1 MTTIIT
7 RIYRSNAD
15 AEAAAAELD
24 SAGHPRENVDIVS
37 EPDIFRSGRSLA
49 QRIADA
55 RVGKASAGIYEAEV
69 RSGRTLLVV
78 RAPVVPFGAARNA
91 IAIVDRHEPLYV
103 SGVVSNEY
111 IRERPKTE
119 LFLSILPDHPR
130 WFSSD
135 MNPRANANR
144 GTVSEAF
151 GLRTLSPRRPRTSAM
166 SGGGYMSKL
175 FWPMPLLSRKQ
186 RRSSVIHGGA
196 HMSRFFW
203 PMPLVARR
211 RAR

>member
-119 LFLSILPDHPR
+119 LFLSILPDH
-130 WFSSD
+130 
-135 MNPRANANR
+135 NR

>member
-7 RIYRSNAD
+7 RLYRTNGEAQ
-15 AEAAAAELD
+15 AAAAELHA
-24 SAGHPRENVDIVS
+24 AGHPRDTVDIVS

-49 QRIADA
+49 QRIAET
-55 RVGKASAGIYEAEV
+55 RIGKASAAICEAEI
-69 RSGRTLLVV
+69 RNGRTLLVV

-91 IAIVDRHEPLYV
+91 IAIVDRHEPLHV
-103 SGVVSNEY
+103 TGVVPEQY
-111 IRERPKTE
+111 ILERPKNE

-151 GLRTLSPRRPRTSAM
+151 GLPTLTAPRQRSSAM

-175 FWPMPLLSRKQ
+175 FWPFPLISRKE
-186 RRSSVIHGGA
+186 RRNSVIRGGA
-196 HMSRFFW
+196 HMSRYFW
-203 PMPLVARR
+203 PMPLVSRR
-211 RAR
+211 RS